1 MPLIWLLM
9 NQENGVWV
17 TVTCKE
23 LRDDKRSLLSTIRAS
38 LSLPLDFY
46 FLGNSNHLMAK
57 NKTQFVCQSCGYQAP
72 KWLGRCPGCQEWN
85 TFVEERVIEERTP
98 ERDILGFESE
108 AVPTPVTEI
117 VAEEKGR
124 FQIGISEF
132 DRVLGGGIVF
142 GSVILVGGDPGIGK
156 STLLLQV
163 MHCLA
168 SKGKKVL
175 YISGEESLQQS
186 KMRADRLG
194 VSSEHLFVVSETSLE
209 KILQDIQA
217 LRPLTVVVDSIQ
229 TIYSSELPST
239 PGSITQVRE
248 ASSRLLY
255 LAKHLSI
262 PIFLIG
268 HVTKEGF
275 IAGPK
280 VLEHMVDTVLYIEG
294 EANYAFRILRAVKN
308 RFGSTNEI
316 GVFEMK
322 DSGLVEVINPSEFF
336 LSGRTQPTSGSVVM
350 PSVEGS
356 RPILIELQALVVPTN
371 FGVPRRTAQGVDANR
386 VSLLVA
392 VMEKRLGVHL
402 NNQDIF
408 LNIAGGMKVEEPG
421 VDLGVIAAISS
432 SFRDKVIDPEMAVF
446 GEVGLGGEV
455 RGVSQPE
462 VRVKEAVR
470 LGFKRILL
478 PKPNQEKVK
487 GVKGIELIGVK
498 TIGEAIDKL
507 F

>member
-1 MPLIWLLM
+1 M
-9 NQENGVWV
+9 
-17 TVTCKE
+17 TK
-23 LRDDKRSLLSTIRAS
+23 
-38 LSLPLDFY
+38 
-46 FLGNSNHLMAK
+46 AK
-57 NKTQFVCQSCGYQAP
+57 THFVCQACGYQTP
-72 KWLGRCPGCQEWN
+72 KWLGRCPGCQAWN
-85 TFVEERVIEERTP
+85 AFAEERLIEGKVP
-98 ERDILGFESE
+98 ERDLLGFESE
-108 AVPTPVTEI
+108 AVPTPITEI
-117 VAEEKGR
+117 VGEERGR
-124 FQIGISEF
+124 FQIGLGEF

-142 GSVILVGGDPGIGK
+142 GSMILVGGDPGIGK

-163 MHCLA
+163 MNRLA

-175 YISGEESLQQS
+175 YISGEESLQQT

-209 KILQDIQA
+209 KILQDIQT
-217 LRPLTVVVDSIQ
+217 LRPSTVVVDSIQ
-229 TIYSSELPST
+229 TIYSSELSST

-294 EANYAFRILRAVKN
+294 EATHAFRILRAVKN

-322 DSGLVEVINPSEFF
+322 DSGLVEVVSPSEFF
-336 LSGRTQPTSGSVVM
+336 LSERTQPTSGSVVI
-350 PSVEGS
+350 PSMEGS
-356 RPILIELQALVVPTN
+356 RPILIELQALVVPSS

-392 VMEKRLGVHL
+392 VMEKRLGAHL
-402 NNQDIF
+402 GNQDIF
-408 LNIAGGMKVEEPG
+408 LNIAGGMRVEEPAT
-421 VDLGVIAAISS
+421 DLGVVASIASN
-432 SFRDKVIDPEMAVF
+432 FKDKLIDPELVVF
-446 GEVGLGGEV
+446 GEIGLGGEV
-455 RGVSQPE
+455 RGVSQSE
-462 VRVKEAVR
+462 VRVKEAGR
-470 LGFKRILL
+470 LGFKRCLL
-478 PKPNQEKVK
+478 PKQNREKMK
-487 GVKGIELIGVK
+487 GVKGIELIGVNSVQEVMK
-498 TIGEAIDKL
+498 VL

>member
-1 MPLIWLLM
+1 M
-9 NQENGVWV
+9 
-17 TVTCKE
+17 TK
-23 LRDDKRSLLSTIRAS
+23 
-38 LSLPLDFY
+38 
-46 FLGNSNHLMAK
+46 AK
-57 NKTQFVCQSCGYQAP
+57 THFVCQSCGYQAP

-85 TFVEERVIEERTP
+85 TFVEERVTEEKVP
-98 ERDILGFESE
+98 ERDLLGFETE
-108 AVPTPVTEI
+108 AVPTPLTEI
-117 VAEEKGR
+117 MGEERGR
-124 FQIGISEF
+124 FQIGIGEF

-163 MHCLA
+163 MNRLA
-168 SKGKKVL
+168 LKGKKVL
-175 YISGEESLQQS
+175 YVSGEESLQQT

-194 VSSEHLFVVSETSLE
+194 ISSEHLFVVSETSLE

-217 LRPLTVVVDSIQ
+217 LRPSTVVVDSIQ

-239 PGSITQVRE
+239 PGSISQVRE

-255 LAKHLSI
+255 LAKHLSV
-262 PIFLIG
+262 PIFLVG

-294 EANYAFRILRAVKN
+294 EATHAFRILRAVKN

-322 DSGLVEVINPSEFF
+322 DSGLAEVVSPSEFF
-336 LSGRTQPTSGSVVM
+336 LSERAQPTSGSVVM
-350 PSVEGS
+350 PSLEGS

-371 FGVPRRTAQGVDANR
+371 FGMPRRTAEGVDVNR

-408 LNIAGGMKVEEPG
+408 LNIAGGMKVEEPAA
-421 VDLGVIAAISS
+421 DLGVIAAIASN
-432 SFRDKVIDPEMAVF
+432 FRDKVVDPEMVIF

-455 RGVSQPE
+455 RGVSQSE
-462 VRVKEAVR
+462 VRVKEASR
-470 LGFKRILL
+470 LGFKRSLL
-478 PKPNQEKVK
+478 PKQNQEKMK
-487 GVKGIELIGVK
+487 GAKGIELIGVSS
-498 TIGEAIDKL
+498 IQEAMKRL

>member
-1 MPLIWLLM
+1 MFTPVLRCILVRFWTPRILHPFLFDLKSSFLLQCLQFNFLYSVDLMP
-9 NQENGVWV
+9 
-17 TVTCKE
+17 
-23 LRDDKRSLLSTIRAS
+23 
-38 LSLPLDFY
+38 
-46 FLGNSNHLMAK
+46 
-57 NKTQFVCQSCGYQAP
+57 KTKTHFVCQSCGYLAP
-72 KWLGRCPGCQEWN
+72 KWLGRCPGCQGWN
-85 TFVEERVIEERTP
+85 TFIEERMVNEKIP
-98 ERDILGFESE
+98 GRDLLGFEDE
-108 AVPTPVTEI
+108 AVPTPITEI
-117 VAEEKGR
+117 VGEEKER
-124 FQIGISEF
+124 FQIGIGEF

-163 MHCLA
+163 MSHLA

-175 YISGEESLQQS
+175 YISGEESLQQT

-194 VSSEHLFVVSETSLE
+194 VSSDHLFVVSETSLE
-209 KILQDIQA
+209 KILQDIQS
-217 LRPLTVVVDSIQ
+217 LRPSTVVVDSIQ

-239 PGSITQVRE
+239 PGSISQVRE

-262 PIFLIG
+262 PIFLVG

-294 EANYAFRILRAVKN
+294 EASHAFRILRTVKN

-322 DSGLVEVINPSEFF
+322 DSGLVEVVNPSEFF
-336 LSGRTQPTSGSVVM
+336 LSERTQLTSGSIVM
-350 PSVEGS
+350 PSMEGS

-371 FGVPRRTAQGVDANR
+371 FGIPRRTAQGVDANR
-386 VSLLVA
+386 ISLLVA

-402 NNQDIF
+402 SNQDIF
-408 LNIAGGMKVEEPG
+408 LNIAGGMRVEEPAA
-421 VDLGVIAAISS
+421 DLGMIAAIASN
-432 SFRDKVIDPEMAVF
+432 FRDQLVDPETVVF

-462 VRVKEAVR
+462 ARTKEAAR
-470 LGFKRILL
+470 LGFKRCLL
-478 PKPNQEKVK
+478 PRQNQEKMR
-487 GVKGIELIGVK
+487 GGKGIDLIGVRTVQETMK
-498 TIGEAIDKL
+498 TL

>member
-1 MPLIWLLM
+1 MTNTVFSLFCHSLKGSGERDRSYLM
-9 NQENGVWV
+9 
-17 TVTCKE
+17 TK
-23 LRDDKRSLLSTIRAS
+23 
-38 LSLPLDFY
+38 
-46 FLGNSNHLMAK
+46 AK
-57 NKTQFVCQSCGYQAP
+57 TYFVCQACGYQAP

-85 TFVEERVIEERTP
+85 TFVEERVIEEKVP
-98 ERDILGFESE
+98 ERDLLGFESE
-108 AVPTPVTEI
+108 AVPTSIIEI
-117 VAEEKGR
+117 VGEERGR
-124 FQIGISEF
+124 FQIGIGEF

-163 MHCLA
+163 MHRLA

-175 YISGEESLQQS
+175 YISGEESLQQT

-209 KILQDIQA
+209 KILQDIQT
-217 LRPLTVVVDSIQ
+217 LRPSTVVVDSIQ

-294 EANYAFRILRAVKN
+294 EATHAFRILRAVKN

-322 DSGLVEVINPSEFF
+322 DSGLVEVVSPSEFF
-336 LSGRTQPTSGSVVM
+336 LSERTQPASGSVVM
-350 PSVEGS
+350 PSMEGS
-356 RPILIELQALVVPTN
+356 RPILVELQALVVPTS
-371 FGVPRRTAQGVDANR
+371 FSVPRRTAQGVDANR

-392 VMEKRLGVHL
+392 VMEKRLGIHL

-408 LNIAGGMKVEEPG
+408 LNIAGGMKVEEPAA
-421 VDLGVIAAISS
+421 DLGVIAAIASN
-432 SFRDKVIDPEMAVF
+432 FKDKLIDPEMVVF

-455 RGVSQPE
+455 RGVSQSE
-462 VRVKEAVR
+462 VRVKEAAR
-470 LGFKRILL
+470 LGFKRYLL
-478 PKPNQEKVK
+478 PKQNQEKMK
-487 GVKGIELIGVK
+487 GTKGIELIGVRTIQEAMK
-498 TIGEAIDKL
+498 TL

>member
-1 MPLIWLLM
+1 MP
-9 NQENGVWV
+9 
-17 TVTCKE
+17 K
-23 LRDDKRSLLSTIRAS
+23 S
-38 LSLPLDFY
+38 
-46 FLGNSNHLMAK
+46 
-57 NKTQFVCQSCGYQAP
+57 KTQFVCQSCGYQAP

-85 TFVEERVIEERTP
+85 TFVEERMIEERTP

-163 MHCLA
+163 MSCLA

-209 KILQDIQA
+209 KILQDIQT
-217 LRPLTVVVDSIQ
+217 LRPSTVVVDSIQ

-255 LAKHLSI
+255 LAKRLSI

-294 EANYAFRILRAVKN
+294 EANHAFRILRAVKN
-308 RFGSTNEI
+308 RFGPTNEI

-322 DSGLVEVINPSEFF
+322 GSGLVEVINPSEFF
-336 LSGRTQPTSGSVVM
+336 LSGRTQPASGSVVM
-350 PSVEGS
+350 PSIEGS

-421 VDLGVIAAISS
+421 ADLGVIAATSS

-462 VRVKEAVR
+462 VRVKEAAR

-487 GVKGIELIGVK
+487 GVKGIELIGVR
-498 TIGEAIDKL
+498 TVGEAVEKL

>member
-1 MPLIWLLM
+1 
-9 NQENGVWV
+9 
-17 TVTCKE
+17 
-23 LRDDKRSLLSTIRAS
+23 
-38 LSLPLDFY
+38 
-46 FLGNSNHLMAK
+46 MAK
-57 NKTQFVCQSCGYQAP
+57 AKTQFVCQSCGYQAP

-85 TFVEERVIEERTP
+85 TFVEERIVEEKAP
-98 ERDILGFESE
+98 ERDLLGFETE
-108 AVPTPVTEI
+108 AVPTAITEI
-117 VAEEKGR
+117 VGKEQGR
-124 FQIGISEF
+124 FRIGIGEF

-156 STLLLQV
+156 STLLLQ
-163 MHCLA
+163 MMSHLA
-168 SKGKKVL
+168 STGKKVL
-175 YISGEESLQQS
+175 YVSGEESLQQT

-194 VSSEHLFVVSETSLE
+194 ISSGHLFVVSETSLE

-217 LRPLTVVVDSIQ
+217 LRPSTVVVDSIQ
-229 TIYSSELPST
+229 TIYSSDLPST
-239 PGSITQVRE
+239 PGSIGQVRE

-262 PIFLIG
+262 PIFLVG

-280 VLEHMVDTVLYIEG
+280 VLEHMVDTVLYVEG
-294 EANYAFRILRAVKN
+294 EANHAFRILRAVKN

-336 LSGRTQPTSGSVVM
+336 LSERTHPASGSVVM
-350 PSVEGS
+350 PSIEGS

-371 FGVPRRTAQGVDANR
+371 LGVPRRMAQGIDSQR

-402 NNQDIF
+402 FNHDIF
-408 LNIAGGMKVEEPG
+408 LNIVGGMKVEEPG
-421 VDLGVIAAISS
+421 ADLGIVAAVAS
-432 SFRDKVIDPEMAVF
+432 SFRNKVIDPEMAVF
-446 GEVGLGGEV
+446 GEVGLGGEI
-455 RGVSQPE
+455 RGVSQSE

-478 PKPNQEKVK
+478 PASNQEKVR
-487 GVKGIELIGVK
+487 GTKGIELTGVK
-498 TIGEAIDKL
+498 TVGEAIEKL

>member
-1 MPLIWLLM
+1 
-9 NQENGVWV
+9 
-17 TVTCKE
+17 
-23 LRDDKRSLLSTIRAS
+23 
-38 LSLPLDFY
+38 
-46 FLGNSNHLMAK
+46 MAK
-57 NKTQFVCQSCGYQAP
+57 AKTQFVCQSCGYPAP
-72 KWLGRCPGCQEWN
+72 KWLGRCPGCQAWN
-85 TFVEERVIEERTP
+85 TFIEERVIDEKAP
-98 ERDILGFESE
+98 ERDLLGFEAG
-108 AVPTPVTEI
+108 AVPTAISGI
-117 VAEEKGR
+117 VGEEKGR
-124 FQIGISEF
+124 FQTGIGEF

-163 MHCLA
+163 MNCLA

-209 KILQDIQA
+209 KMLQDIQG

-294 EANYAFRILRAVKN
+294 EANHAFRILRAVKN

-322 DSGLVEVINPSEFF
+322 DSGLVEVISPSEFF
-336 LSGRTQPTSGSVVM
+336 LSGRTQPASGSVVM
-350 PSVEGS
+350 PSIEGS

-421 VDLGVIAAISS
+421 ADLGVIAAISS
-432 SFRDKVIDPEMAVF
+432 SFQDKVIDPEMAVF

-462 VRVKEAVR
+462 VRVKESAR

-487 GVKGIELIGVK
+487 GVKGIELIGVR
-498 TIGEAIDKL
+498 TIQEAIDKL

>member
-1 MPLIWLLM
+1 
-9 NQENGVWV
+9 
-17 TVTCKE
+17 
-23 LRDDKRSLLSTIRAS
+23 
-38 LSLPLDFY
+38 
-46 FLGNSNHLMAK
+46 MAK
-57 NKTQFVCQSCGYQAP
+57 VKTQFVCQSCGYQAP
-72 KWLGRCPGCQEWN
+72 KWLGRCPGCQEWS
-85 TFVEERVIEERTP
+85 TFVEERVVEEKAP
-98 ERDILGFESE
+98 ERDLLGFEAG
-108 AVPTPVTEI
+108 AVPTAITQI
-117 VAEEKGR
+117 VSERKRR
-124 FQIGISEF
+124 FQSGIGEF
-132 DRVLGGGIVF
+132 DRVLGGGIVL

-156 STLLLQV
+156 STLLLQ
-163 MHCLA
+163 MMSRLA
-168 SKGKKVL
+168 TAGEKVL
-175 YISGEESLQQS
+175 YVSGEESLQQT

-194 VSSEHLFVVSETSLE
+194 IYSDYLFVVSETSLE
-209 KILQDIQA
+209 KILQDIQT
-217 LRPLTVVVDSIQ
+217 LRPSTVVIDSIQ
-229 TIYSSELPST
+229 TVYSSELPST
-239 PGSITQVRE
+239 PGSISQVRE

-262 PIFLIG
+262 PIFLVG

-294 EANYAFRILRAVKN
+294 EANHAFRILRAVKN

-336 LSGRTQPTSGSVVM
+336 LSERTHLASGSVVM
-350 PSVEGS
+350 PSIEGS

-371 FGVPRRTAQGVDANR
+371 LGVPRRMAQGLDVQR
-386 VSLLVA
+386 VSLLIA

-402 NNQDIF
+402 FSHDIF
-408 LNIAGGMKVEEPG
+408 LNIAGGMRVAEPG
-421 VDLGVIAAISS
+421 ADLSVIAAISS
-432 SFRDKVIDPEMAVF
+432 SFRDQVIDPEIAIF

-455 RGVSQPE
+455 RGVSQSE
-462 VRVKEAVR
+462 NRVKEAMR

-478 PKPNQEKVK
+478 PKANQEKIK

-498 TIGEAIDKL
+498 TVGEAVGKL

>member
-1 MPLIWLLM
+1 
-9 NQENGVWV
+9 
-17 TVTCKE
+17 
-23 LRDDKRSLLSTIRAS
+23 
-38 LSLPLDFY
+38 
-46 FLGNSNHLMAK
+46 MAK
-57 NKTQFVCQSCGYQAP
+57 VKTQFVCQACGYSAP
-72 KWLGRCPGCQEWN
+72 KWLGKCPGCQEWN
-85 TFVEERVIEERTP
+85 TFVEERMVEEK
-98 ERDILGFESE
+98 
-108 AVPTPVTEI
+108 PTPWDSFDVGRHEAPTPLTEI
-117 VAEEKGR
+117 VTEEQGR
-124 FQIGISEF
+124 FQTGIGEF
-132 DRVLGGGIVF
+132 DRVLGGGVVF

-163 MHCLA
+163 MNRLA
-168 SKGKKVL
+168 SKGKRVL

-194 VSSEHLFVVSETSLE
+194 ISSEHLFMVSETSLE
-209 KILQDIQA
+209 KILQDIQSLMPA
-217 LRPLTVVVDSIQ
+217 CVVVDSIQ
-229 TIYSSELPST
+229 TVYSSDLPST
-239 PGSITQVRE
+239 PGSIAQVRE
-248 ASSRLLY
+248 TSSRLLY

-280 VLEHMVDTVLYIEG
+280 VLEHLVDTVLYIEG
-294 EANYAFRILRAVKN
+294 EANHAFRILRAVKN

-316 GVFEMK
+316 GVFEMQE
-322 DSGLVEVINPSEFF
+322 SGLVEVSSPSEFF
-336 LSGRTQPTSGSVVM
+336 LSGRSQSTSGSVVM
-350 PSVEGS
+350 PSIEGS

-371 FGVPRRTAQGVDANR
+371 FGIPRRTAQGVDANR

-402 NNQDIF
+402 FQHDIF
-408 LNIAGGMKVEEPG
+408 LNITGGMKVEEPG

-432 SFRDKVIDPEMAVF
+432 SFRDRAIDPEWAVF

-462 VRVKEAVR
+462 MRVKEAAR
-470 LGFKRILL
+470 MGFKRILM
-478 PKPNQEKVK
+478 PQQNQEKVRGMK
-487 GVKGIELIGVK
+487 EIELIGVR
-498 TIGEAIDKL
+498 TVREAVENL

>member
-1 MPLIWLLM
+1 M
-9 NQENGVWV
+9 
-17 TVTCKE
+17 
-23 LRDDKRSLLSTIRAS
+23 
-38 LSLPLDFY
+38 
-46 FLGNSNHLMAK
+46 
-57 NKTQFVCQSCGYQAP
+57 
-72 KWLGRCPGCQEWN
+72 
-85 TFVEERVIEERTP
+85 IEERTP
-98 ERDILGFESE
+98 ERDILGFESG

-163 MHCLA
+163 MSCLA

-322 DSGLVEVINPSEFF
+322 DSGLVEVNSPSEFF
-336 LSGRTQPTSGSVVM
+336 LSGRTQHASGSVVM
-350 PSVEGS
+350 PSIEGS

-371 FGVPRRTAQGVDANR
+371 FGVPRRTAQGVDVNR

-408 LNIAGGMKVEEPG
+408 LNIAGGIKVEEPG
-421 VDLGVIAAISS
+421 ADLGVIAAISS

-462 VRVKEAVR
+462 VRVKESAR
-470 LGFKRILL
+470 MGFKRILL

-487 GVKGIELIGVK
+487 GVKGIELIGVRSVK
-498 TIGEAIDKL
+498 EAVERL